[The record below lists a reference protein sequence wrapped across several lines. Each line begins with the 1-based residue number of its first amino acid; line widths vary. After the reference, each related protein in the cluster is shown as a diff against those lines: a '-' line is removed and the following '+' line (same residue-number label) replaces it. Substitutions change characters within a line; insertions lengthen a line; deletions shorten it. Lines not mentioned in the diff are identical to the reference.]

1 MKKWMKLDIF
11 YAYNV
16 SKYDPVGKMS
26 QYFNLYT
33 IAINSSFTSFLSVL
47 LFSKFRMLDKKSCP
61 D

>member
-16 SKYDPVGKMS
+16 SKYDPVSKMS

-47 LFSKFRMLDKKSCP
+47 LFSKFRMLNKKSCP